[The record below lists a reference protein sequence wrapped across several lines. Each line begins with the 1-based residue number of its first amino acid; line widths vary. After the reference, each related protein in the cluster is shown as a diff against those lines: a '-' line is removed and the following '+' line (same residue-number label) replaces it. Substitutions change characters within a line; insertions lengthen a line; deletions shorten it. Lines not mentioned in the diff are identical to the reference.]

1 MKSKRG
7 RKTYS
12 VTEGYIDPTGQT
24 HVMIV
29 RRSLSSQ
36 KKKTNKCANKN
47 KSNCCKKCEN
57 ELDFVDA
64 LAERING
71 LESLVRRVA
80 DVTKKNCTPITTKLS
95 QMETDD
101 LLFFSNNLE
110 TMLSRTQESQVFLRH
125 PQATNQEWTFNAQAK
140 RDEEISEQY
149 ISNTTFF

>member
-36 KKKTNKCANKN
+36 KKKTKKCTDKN
-47 KSNCCKKCEN
+47 KSNCCKRCEN

-64 LAERING
+64 LAEQING
-71 LESLVRRVA
+71 LESLVRKVA
-80 DVTKKNCTPITTKLS
+80 DVTKKNCTPIPTKLS

-101 LLFFSNNLE
+101 LLFFSNNLD
-110 TMLSRTQESQVFLRH
+110 MLSRTQEAQVSLRD
-125 PQATNQEWTFNAQAK
+125 PQATNPEWTFHAQAK
-140 RDEEISEQY
+140 RDEEIPKQY
-149 ISNTTFF
+149 KSNNTFF